1 MKRVATLHE
10 MSLSPHTEAR
20 TVSCLPL
27 VSNVESYHTNI
38 VINDV
43 AAAVAAAVR
52 DCIGK
57 YPTVY
62 VLLMLI
68 NLVMIAVLHVK
79 R

>member
-27 VSNVESYHTNI
+27 VSNVESYHINI
-38 VINDV
+38 VINV

-52 DCIGK
+52 DCISK